1 MNSLRVYSRRWGHP
15 DSYRIR
21 KTDTGWHISHIMIGG
36 DCDTTGQP
44 YLFKNLV
51 HDSINY
57 PADLGGYMDYL
68 WRQAHTHSWT
78 GKQIQPKLNMLGRWI
93 SKVEFDSPKG
103 IFEAYR

>member
-15 DSYRIR
+15 DLYRIR
-21 KTDTGWHISHIMIGG
+21 KTDTGWHISHIVIGV
-36 DCDTTGQP
+36 DCDTKGQP

-51 HDSINY
+51 HDSVNY

-78 GKQIQPKLNMLGRWI
+78 EKQIQPKLNALGRWI
-93 SKVEFDSPKG
+93 SKIEFDSPKG